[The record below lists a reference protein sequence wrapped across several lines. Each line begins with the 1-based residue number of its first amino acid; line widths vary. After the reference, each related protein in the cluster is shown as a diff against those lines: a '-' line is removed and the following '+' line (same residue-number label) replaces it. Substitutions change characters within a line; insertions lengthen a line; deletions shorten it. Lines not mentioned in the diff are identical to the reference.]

1 MSAKLKPVGDSVGL
15 SIPRLEAREK
25 ITGHSVYTDDMV
37 LPGMLY
43 AAILGSDYAHARIIS
58 CDTSAAEALPGVKAV
73 ITTESIAQNLYG
85 MCVNDE
91 PILARGKVR
100 YIGEPVAAVAA
111 VDLETAKQAVQ
122 LIEVDYEELPA
133 VFDAEEA
140 LEEGA
145 PAIHEQRSEYVGPVE
160 AVDNPNLASYGSFE
174 EGDRE
179 GAWETCD
186 VIVEGVYET
195 PAQEHMYMEPCS
207 TIVSPDVI
215 SGKITI
221 WSSTQGI
228 FVIQTSVAR
237 LLGLPMSKVRV
248 IAPRIG
254 GGFGGKGGVTNQPVT
269 AALAIAA
276 KAPVK
281 LTYSREDDMMM
292 NKSRHPSRVYM
303 RTGAKKDGT
312 LVAREA
318 RAYINTGA
326 YADEGPFVA
335 ATLLSFIGGPYH
347 LPHLKA
353 EAWCVYTN
361 RVKAGAFRGFG
372 APQAHYPAESQI
384 DEIAERLGLDPI
396 DVRMKN
402 ALHSNDKFL
411 GGQNI
416 DHGTLTSC
424 LQAARVAS
432 DWDNRRTNPSK
443 VPGKRRGVGMAAAI
457 HISALL
463 SAGATTKL
471 NEDGTIT
478 VNTGAIDIGQG
489 GDTVMC
495 QLAAGVLG
503 VPLEQINYAQ
513 PDSDFSPYN
522 YLTAAS
528 RTTYTVGNAVT
539 RSSEL
544 VKQQI
549 FKHGS
554 EMLECAEEDLEIRPG
569 GLVGIAGVPDA
580 QLPFAAVA
588 GRALYASGGPIMGT
602 YNWLYQ
608 PEPFDPKRTLTV
620 GFTPAAAGVFAFAA
634 LVVEIEVDEATGKV
648 DIVEAWSAHDLGR
661 AINPGSVQGQIHGG
675 LVQGF
680 GYALT
685 EELVWD
691 DGRLINPSMMDYKV
705 PGVMDVPYEIHPI
718 ILEDPEETGP
728 FGARAIG
735 EIPINMVAPAI
746 CNAIKHATGA
756 RVTTV
761 PATGERV
768 LRAMLETAKD

>member
-1 MSAKLKPVGDSVGL
+1 MSAKLQPIGDTVGQSL
-15 SIPRLEAREK
+15 PRIEAQEK
-25 ITGHSVYTDDMV
+25 ITGQAVYTDDMI
-37 LPGMLY
+37 LPGMLH
-43 AAILGSDYAHARIIS
+43 AAVLGSDYAHARIVS
-58 CDTSAAEALPGVKAV
+58 CDTSAAKALPGVKAV
-73 ITTESIAQNLYG
+73 LCGEDLPNNLYG
-85 MCVNDE
+85 MCIQDE

-100 YIGEPVAAVAA
+100 YVSEPVAAVAA
-111 VDLETAKQAVQ
+111 VDLATAKQALQ
-122 LIEVDYEELPA
+122 LIEVEYQELDA
-133 VFDAEEA
+133 VFDVEEA
-140 LEEGA
+140 LADGA
-145 PAIHEQRSEYVGPVE
+145 PAIHEDRPNYEGQVE
-160 AVDNPNLASYGSFE
+160 PADNPNLASYGSFE
-174 EGDRE
+174 EGDLTK
-179 GAWETCD
+179 AWDECD
-186 VIVEGVYET
+186 VIVDGVYET

-207 TIVSPDVI
+207 TIASVDSA
-215 SGKITI
+215 SGKVTI
-221 WSSTQGI
+221 CTSTQGI
-228 FVIQTSVAR
+228 FIIQTAVAR

-248 IAPRIG
+248 TAPRIG

-269 AALAIAA
+269 AALAVAA

-303 RTGAKKDGT
+303 RTGAKADGT

-318 RAYINTGA
+318 RCYINTGG

-335 ATLLSFIGGPYH
+335 ATLLSFIRGPYRMAN
-347 LPHLKA
+347 LKA

-372 APQAHYPAESQI
+372 APQAHYPSEIQL
-384 DEIAERLGLDPI
+384 DEIADRLGMDPF
-396 DVRMKN
+396 DLRNKN
-402 ALHSNDKFL
+402 ALITNDKFL
-411 GGQNI
+411 GGQNV
-416 DHGTLTSC
+416 DHGNLNAC
-424 LQAARVAS
+424 LEAARTQS
-432 DWDNRRTNPSK
+432 DWD
-443 VPGKRRGVGMAAAI
+443 KRRANVATVAGKKRGIGMAAAT

-478 VNTGAIDIGQG
+478 VNTGAVDIGQG

-503 VPLEQINYAQ
+503 VPMEQINYAM

-528 RTTYTVGNAVT
+528 RTTYTVGNAVA

-544 VKQQI
+544 VKDQI

-554 EMLECAEEDLEIRPG
+554 EMFECAEEDLELRPG
-569 GLVGIAGVPDA
+569 GFVGIIGVPDA

-588 GRALYASGGPIMGT
+588 GRALYGSGGPIMGT

-608 PEPFDPKRTLTV
+608 PEPFDPKRTLTA
-620 GFTPAAAGVFAFAA
+620 GFTPAAAGIFAFAA
-634 LVVEIEVDEATGKV
+634 LVVEVEVDEATGKV
-648 DIVEAWSAHDLGR
+648 DVLEIWSAHDLGR
-661 AINPGSVQGQIHGG
+661 AINPGAVEGQIQGG
-675 LVQGF
+675 LVQGL
-680 GYALT
+680 GYALI

-691 DGRLINPSMMDYKV
+691 DGRMSNPSMMDYKV
-705 PGVMDVPYEIHPI
+705 PGAMDVPYEIHPI

-735 EIPINMVAPAI
+735 EIPLNMVAPAV

-756 RVTTV
+756 KLTTV

-768 LRAMLETAKD
+768 LRAMLAVE